1 MTTTIKDL
9 GEIELLNRLKKF
21 MRCGQIDDDV
31 AEINTINKSLLINT
45 DLLVEKIH
53 FSDEISNAKDI
64 GWKCIT
70 TNISDL
76 ICSGSENIIS
86 FTVGLVL
93 PPNTHWKWVESLY
106 EGMCE
111 AMDEFGGE
119 IIGGDCSCGETK
131 IVSITAIGEMTPP
144 RLHRGNAL
152 PGDYIVSTG
161 FHGLSRLGLALL
173 SSEKLPSE
181 VGISAQLT
189 NRAINAHKR
198 PYPAVKALKALKE
211 CKPVSTSWR
220 AAGTDSS
227 DGLIESI
234 RGICKSSNCQA
245 ILSKKSILKDPDWP
259 NDSSWDDWILNGGED
274 YELILALPREWAK
287 ALSKELKSAHIIG
300 FIKEGEP
307 NISWD
312 NLEPI
317 NIDQSSSFKHFEDKT

>member
-1 MTTTIKDL
+1 MSTTIKDL
-9 GEIELLNRLKKF
+9 GETELLNRLKRF
-21 MRCGQIDDDV
+21 MRYGQIDDDV
-31 AEINTINKSLLINT
+31 AEINNINKSLLINT

-53 FSDEISNAKDI
+53 FSEEISNAKDI

-93 PPNTHWKWVESLY
+93 PPNTHWKWVENLY
-106 EGMCE
+106 EGMRE
-111 AMDEFGGE
+111 AMQEFGGE

-131 IVSITAIGEMTPP
+131 MISITAIGAMNQL

-152 PGDYIVSTG
+152 PGDYVVSTG

-173 SSEKLPSE
+173 RSEHLPSE
-181 VGISAQLT
+181 VQISPKLI
-189 NRAINAHKR
+189 NRAINTHKR
-198 PYPAVKALKALKE
+198 PYPALEALKALKA
-211 CKPVSTSWR
+211 CKPDSTSWR

-234 RGICKSSNCQA
+234 RGICESSDCQA
-245 ILSKKSILKDPDWP
+245 VLSKTSILKDPDWP
-259 NDSSWDDWILNGGED
+259 EDPIWDEWILNGGED
-274 YELILALPREWAK
+274 YELILTLPKEWAE
-287 ALSKELKSAHIIG
+287 ALSKNLKTAQVIG
-300 FIKEGEP
+300 FIKKGKP
-307 NISWD
+307 NISWE

-317 NIDQSSSFKHFEDKT
+317 NIEKSSLFQHF

>member
-21 MRCGQIDDDV
+21 MRCGQIDDDI
-31 AEINTINKSLLINT
+31 AEINSVDKSLLINT

-53 FSDEISNAKDI
+53 FSEKISNAKDI

-76 ICSGSENIIS
+76 ICSGSDNVIS

-93 PPNTHWKWVESLY
+93 PPNTHWKWVENLY
-106 EGMCE
+106 EGMWE
-111 AMDEFGGE
+111 AMQEFGGE

-131 IVSITAIGEMTPP
+131 MISITAIGEMKPP

-152 PGDYIVSTG
+152 PGDYVVSTG

-173 SSEKLPSE
+173 TSEKLPSDIKLNA
-181 VGISAQLT
+181 GLT
-189 NRAINAHKR
+189 KKAINAHKR

-211 CKPVSTSWR
+211 CKPKSMSWR

-227 DGLIESI
+227 DGLLESI
-234 RGICKSSNCQA
+234 RGICQSSKCQA
-245 ILSKKSILKDPDWP
+245 VLSKTSILKDPDWP
-259 NDSSWDDWILNGGED
+259 GDSIWDEWILNGGED
-274 YELILALPREWAK
+274 YELILTLPKEWAE
-287 ALSKELKSAHIIG
+287 ALSKEFKSAQIIG
-300 FIKEGEP
+300 FIQEGKP
-307 NISWD
+307 NILWD
-312 NLEPI
+312 NLDPI
-317 NIDQSSSFKHFEDKT
+317 NIDQSSLFQHF

>member
-9 GEIELLNRLKKF
+9 GEIELLNRLKRF
-21 MRCGQIDDDV
+21 MRFGQMDDDV

-53 FSDEISNAKDI
+53 FSEKISNAKDI

-86 FTVGLVL
+86 YSVGLVL
-93 PPNTHWKWVESLY
+93 PPNTHWEWVENLY
-106 EGMCE
+106 EGMWE
-111 AMDEFGGE
+111 AIQEFGGE
-119 IIGGDCSCGETK
+119 IVGGDCSCGETK
-131 IVSITAIGEMTPP
+131 MISITAIGEMKPP

-173 SSEKLPSE
+173 TFEQLPTE
-181 VGISAQLT
+181 VEISHQLA
-189 NRAINAHKR
+189 NRAIRAHKR
-198 PYPAVKALKALKE
+198 PYPAIEALKALIA
-211 CKPVSTSWR
+211 CKPESASWR

-234 RGICKSSNCQA
+234 RGICQSSNCQA
-245 ILSKKSILKDPDWP
+245 VLSKTSILKDSEWP
-259 NDSSWDDWILNGGED
+259 KDSMWDEWILNGGEE
-274 YELILALPREWAK
+274 YELILSLPKEWAK
-287 ALSKELKSAHIIG
+287 ALSKKLASARIIG
-300 FIKEGEP
+300 FIKEGKP
-307 NISWD
+307 NIFWE

-317 NIDQSSSFKHFEDKT
+317 KIEKSSLFQHF